1 MAKTRQNRQTARQ
14 LALHSD
20 RDPQTGL
27 RRCQAP
33 GCAAHG
39 EFRAPKSRET
49 LRDYYWFCLDHVRT
63 YNGAW
68 DYFKGMSQGEIER
81 HMYNTMIWDRPTWHS
96 SFAGTV
102 DARLKQR
109 IYERFMDSDA
119 PFADFSFKGGDNT
132 DEQTRFSGLPA
143 APAPEIEAL
152 AVMGLSP
159 PVDWDRIRARYKHL
173 AKAHHPDRT
182 GNDKTSEELLK
193 KINLAYSVLK
203 VAWHKY
209 ADPNEEQGI

>member
-1 MAKTRQNRQTARQ
+1 MSQTRQNRRAATPP
-14 LALHSD
+14 ALRSD
-20 RDPQTGL
+20 RDPLTGL

-49 LRDYYWFCLDHVRT
+49 LRDYYWFCLDHVRA

-68 DYFKGMSQGEIER
+68 DYFKGMSQSEIEQ
-81 HMYNTMIWDRPTWHS
+81 HMYNTMIWDRPTWHPAL
-96 SFAGTV
+96 AGTV

-109 IYERFMDSDA
+109 IYERFMDSDT
-119 PFADFSFKGGDNT
+119 PFADFGFKDEDKGG
-132 DEQTRFSGLPA
+132 EQARFSGLHQ
-143 APAPEIEAL
+143 APAPEVEAL
-152 AVMGLSP
+152 AVMGLAA

-173 AKAHHPDRT
+173 AKEHHPDRT
-182 GNDKTSEELLK
+182 GNDKASEELLK

-203 VAWHKY
+203 VAWQKY
-209 ADPNEEQGI
+209 ADTD